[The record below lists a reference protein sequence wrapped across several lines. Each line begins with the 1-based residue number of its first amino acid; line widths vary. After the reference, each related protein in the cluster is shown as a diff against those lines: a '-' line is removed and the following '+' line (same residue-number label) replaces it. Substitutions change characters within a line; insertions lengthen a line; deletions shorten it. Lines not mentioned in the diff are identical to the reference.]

1 MLRKG
6 QSILEYM
13 VILAV
18 IIAAV
23 VAGANLM
30 QDSTTQGLTDSTD
43 AMEAAT
49 SKFKD
54 QIGGGTGTTP

>member
-30 QDSTTQGLTDSTD
+30 QSSTDQGLEDSTN
-43 AMEAAT
+43 AMKAAT
-49 SKFKD
+49 SKFKS
-54 QIGGGTGTTP
+54 QIGGGTGE